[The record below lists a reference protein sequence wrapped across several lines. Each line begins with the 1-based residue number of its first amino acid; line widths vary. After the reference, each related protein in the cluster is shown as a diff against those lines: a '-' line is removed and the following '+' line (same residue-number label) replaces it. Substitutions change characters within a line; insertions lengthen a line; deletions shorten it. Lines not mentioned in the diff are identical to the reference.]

1 MSFRKTKPTKTNL
14 LIMQKKLSFTLKGKT
29 FLDYKREKLIQQ
41 IKDLYPTYLSRRKE
55 FYSSYKNVMYE
66 LFESYKEMGSR
77 NIELIRELS
86 KIQYNPKLSVKLV
99 KRIGTVVSE
108 IMFES
113 NIGKKLPAY
122 SFENTGHHF
131 DDLTIELKNFFIN
144 LILLAEIEDIMLKF
158 AYDFQKLNRRIN
170 GLKNIIIPN
179 LSLEIK
185 QIKEILEELERENY
199 VRLKKT
205 RDIIVS

>member
-113 NIGKKLPAY
+113 NIGKNLPAY